1 MKKLFLALATI
12 ISVSSFAEA
21 AKVVI
26 TNNSDYTLKVW
37 TGKMPKLITGQ
48 AVEAGQKLVLD
59 LPDDQETTVKMY
71 RWNMAAAASNVTGV
85 VGRVTTA
92 EAPSKE
98 NAFAWASAAWSFGK
112 AVYGS
117 YPIARVTLNPSQV
130 VDGQIKNIIATNYEH
145 NENTIN
151 ATLVDANIADFED
164 LANALIPALAPA
176 LMIEDVKDEVLV
188 ELLESASISSENSNE
203 EEPAIEEID

>member
-12 ISVSSFAEA
+12 ISLSSFAEA

-59 LPDDQETTVKMY
+59 LPDDQSTTVKMY
-71 RWNMAAAASNVTGV
+71 RWNLAAAASNVTGV

-98 NAFAWASAAWSFGK
+98 NGLAWLSAAWGFGK
-112 AVYGS
+112 ACYNS
-117 YPIARVTLNPSQV
+117 CPITTVTLNPSHV
-130 VDGQIKNIIATNYEH
+130 VDGGVKHIVVRNYEH
-145 NENTIN
+145 NESTID
-151 ATLVDANIADFED
+151 ATLSDANIADFED
-164 LANALIPALAPA
+164 LTNVLMPSLVPM
-176 LMIEDVKDEVLV
+176 LMIEDVKDEAEVV
-188 ELLESASISSENSNE
+188 ELLDSLVVSEDSDK
-203 EEPAIEEID
+203 EEPVIEEID